1 MGRRGVSGVR
11 FLRGVPSGPVAARRR
26 HVELS
31 VERPLGGRGPAGSVA
46 RLSTTFEVDS
56 DGDGPSPAELS
67 RVLDELI
74 RDLDGLVGPSIA
86 AVPAAHADRDL
97 EELIQT
103 YRPRQRELVDLLLA
117 DGEIT
122 LGEHACLVAS
132 LGASPPS
139 PAVVS
144 TRAQSQEAPVG
155 ETPIA
160 AVPISGGPRLPPARP
175 VPELL
180 RTFQIT
186 SLRQAGAVRAR
197 RQISFAEYMALK
209 RHFEASGVAG
219 EAKEKASPGGSG

>member
-1 MGRRGVSGVR
+1 MLSVR
-11 FLRGVPSGPVAARRR
+11 FLRVGPSHLVASRRR

-31 VERPLGGRGPAGSVA
+31 VERPLGARGPAGSVA
-46 RLSTTFEVDS
+46 RLSAAFEV
-56 DGDGPSPAELS
+56 GGEGEGPAPAELS
-67 RVLDELI
+67 RALDELLH
-74 RDLDGLVGPSIA
+74 DLEGLLGPSIA
-86 AVPAAHADRDL
+86 EAPAGRTDRGL
-97 EELIQT
+97 EELVET

-122 LGEHACLVAS
+122 SAEHARLLAS
-132 LGASPPS
+132 LGAAPS
-139 PAVVS
+139 PATVS
-144 TRAQSQEAPVG
+144 PAPSGPQLALG

-160 AVPISGGPRLPPARP
+160 AVPLSAEPRLPPSRP

-209 RHFEASGVAG
+209 RHFESAG
-219 EAKEKASPGGSG
+219 PGGESKAPSGG